1 MKRSGMAV
9 PSTAL
14 FGFCIYC
21 KKPINAGHISGPR
34 GPMHWGCYRDDR
46 GHPFNPAYWRGESK
60 PTVQPLVG
68 NSESQGGQD
77 EQ

>member
-1 MKRSGMAV
+1 MKRSGMAA

-21 KKPINAGHISGPR
+21 KNPIKAGHISGPR

-46 GHPFNPAYWRGESK
+46 GHPFKPAYWRGGE
-60 PTVQPLVG
+60 Q
-68 NSESQGGQD
+68 QDGG
-77 EQ
+77 